1 MFFASLPYFL
11 LAMLLHEAGHFVAA
25 YACRVTISEFG
36 IGWGRKLW
44 GFRLGQVEYVVRIWP
59 IGAYVRLDLKELQ
72 ERPLAQQV
80 LVLLAGIIVN
90 LIAAASTTGTVFSL
104 TNYLLAAT
112 NMLPLYQQDGWKCG
126 MVMLRGIFSRRS
138 LLVEWTFTIAGS
150 CLSLALMA
158 AAAIKWFH

>member
-1 MFFASLPYFL
+1 MFLASLPYFL
-11 LAMLLHEAGHFVAA
+11 LAMLLHEAGHYAAA

-36 IGWGRKLW
+36 IGWGRRIF
-44 GFRLGQVEYVVRIWP
+44 GFRFREVEYVIRLWP
-59 IGAYVRLDLKELQ
+59 VGAYVRLDLNELQ

-90 LIAAASTTGTVFSL
+90 LIAGSLTTGTVFSV

-126 MVMLRGIFSRRS
+126 MVFLRGIFSRRS

-150 CLSLALMA
+150 ALSLALMA